1 MPVSDAIITN
11 AEAVSPDQSVLEA
24 LALLRDKGLRVVPV
38 IDQDKT
44 FLGIFSIKVMMDNLL
59 PVSVRM
65 DHGLAGLG
73 FMQGSAMGVAKKY
86 KKLLPM
92 KVADVMKTECQVLK
106 MDTPLWEGARL
117 MTIHG
122 SPLPVIDGNNK
133 LVGVLAGQS
142 LLFHLDDLI
151 QEIDPEEDVA

>member
-1 MPVSDAIITN
+1 MPVLDAIITN
-11 AEAVSPDQSVLEA
+11 TITISPGQTVSEA
-24 LALLRDKGLRVVPV
+24 LAVLRDKGLRVVPV
-38 IDQDKT
+38 IDENNK
-44 FLGIFSIKVMMDNLL
+44 FLGIFSIKVVIDNLL

-65 DHGLAGLG
+65 NDGLEGLG

-92 KVADVMKTECQVLK
+92 RVGDVMRTDCHVLK
-106 MDTPLWEGARL
+106 PDTPLWEGARL

-122 SPLPVIDGNNK
+122 SPLPVIDDDNK

-142 LLFHLDDLI
+142 LLFRLEDLMQELDS
-151 QEIDPEEDVA
+151 EEDAA

>member
-1 MPVSDAIITN
+1 MPVLDAIITDTIILSP
-11 AEAVSPDQSVLEA
+11 EQTVSEA
-24 LALLRDKGLRVVPV
+24 LAVLRDKGLRVAPV
-38 IDQDKT
+38 VDDNRG
-44 FLGIFSIKVMMDNLL
+44 FLGIFSIKVIMDNLL

-92 KVADVMKTECQVLK
+92 KVGEVMRTDCHVLK
-106 MDTPLWEGARL
+106 PDTPLWEGARL

-122 SPLPVIDGNNK
+122 SPLPVIDDNNK

-142 LLFHLDDLI
+142 LLFHLEDLI
-151 QEIDPEEDVA
+151 QEIDSEEDAA